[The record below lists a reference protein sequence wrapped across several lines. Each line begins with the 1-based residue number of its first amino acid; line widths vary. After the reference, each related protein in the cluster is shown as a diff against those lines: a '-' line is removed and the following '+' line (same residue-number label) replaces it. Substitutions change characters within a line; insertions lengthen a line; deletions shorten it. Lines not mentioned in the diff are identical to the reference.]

1 MGGSWKRK
9 VILLKGR
16 LGITWTWLVVIFIQ
30 INVKLNGIFKV
41 KTRTLGIRIKC
52 FSTMPSTLNN
62 KIVGQR
68 RA

>member
-1 MGGSWKRK
+1 M
-9 VILLKGR
+9 
-16 LGITWTWLVVIFIQ
+16 VIFIQ
-30 INVKLNGIFKV
+30 INVKLNGLFKV